1 MPVIVAFLWN
11 AFLAIL
17 PSLVGRVLLSLGMS
31 VVTYTGLQ
39 VTFGW
44 LKDQAVAKF
53 LLLPPDVVGMLAVLK
68 VGESLSIIF
77 SALLVRASLNA
88 ASSGTF
94 KRWVTK

>member
-1 MPVIVAFLWN
+1 MPVFIAFLWN

-17 PSLVGRVLLSLGMS
+17 PSLVGRVLLSLGLS
-31 VVTYTGLQ
+31 VVTYTGMQ
-39 VTFGW
+39 ATFGW
-44 LKDQAVAKF
+44 LLEQAVAKF
-53 LLLPPDVVGMLAVLK
+53 SSLPPDLLGLLAVLK

-88 ASSGTF
+88 AASGTF

>member
-31 VVTYTGLQ
+31 VATYTGVQ

-44 LKDQAVAKF
+44 LKDQAVARF
-53 LLLPPDVVGMLAVLK
+53 VSLPPDLLGLLATLK

-77 SALLVRASLNA
+77 SALVVRASLA
-88 ASSGTF
+88 GLTSGTF

>member
-53 LLLPPDVVGMLAVLK
+53 LLLPPDVVGLLAVLK